1 MESMVV
7 VLPLAVCPKHWMVG
21 DAGRGGVAGR
31 GLRSMEGTFNPHLVD
46 ALLTVAAA
54 AAAATAAAS
63 PTLQTLQVR
72 FCP

>member
-1 MESMVV
+1 MMESMVV

-21 DAGRGGVAGR
+21 DAA
-31 GLRSMEGTFNPHLVD
+31 
-46 ALLTVAAA
+46 AAAVAAA